1 MIITRTPFR
10 ISFFGGGT
18 DFPEWYTK
26 YRGKVISTSINK
38 YCYIS
43 TRILPPFFK
52 YNYRLRYFKD
62 EHISKVE
69 NISHPVIRE
78 TLKYLKFKEGLEVVH
93 NADLPAQSGLGAS
106 SSFTVGFLNSMMAL
120 NRKLISKKSLGLQAI
135 KIEQEK
141 IKEYV
146 GSQDQLAAAF
156 GGFNVINFKKNYIE
170 VNPVTKLE
178 NIKKLE
184 KSIFLIFTGFQRTA
198 QNIEKRKIK
207 QISKKVDYY
216 HELLEI
222 ADQAEKKIYKS
233 NRIVEDFS
241 KLLKKSWSLKKKLDS
256 SVTDRKINQIYNL
269 GIRNGAY
276 AGKILGAGG
285 GGFMLFLIDNK
296 KRKFF
301 NQLFRDYVIAP
312 ISFERL
318 GTQVIYNQDNE

>member
-18 DFPEWYTK
+18 DFPEWYNK
-26 YRGKVISTSINK
+26 FRGKVISTSINK

-43 TRILPPFFK
+43 TRILPPFFR

-62 EHISKVE
+62 EHVSEIEK
-69 NISHPVIRE
+69 IAHPAIRE
-78 TLKYLKFKEGLEVVH
+78 TLKHLKFKNALEVVH

-120 NRKLISKKSLGLQAI
+120 NHKLTSKKSLGLQAI
-135 KIEQEK
+135 KIEQK
-141 IKEYV
+141 LIKEHV
-146 GSQDQLAAAF
+146 GSQDQMAAAF
-156 GGFNVINFKKNYIE
+156 GGFNVINFYKNYIE
-170 VNPVTKLE
+170 VNPVTKSE
-178 NIKKLE
+178 NVKKLE

-198 QNIEKRKIK
+198 QNIEKKKINK
-207 QISKKVDYY
+207 ISKKEKYY

-222 ADQAEKKIYKS
+222 ADQAEEKIYTSKQ
-233 NRIVEDFS
+233 IVTDFS
-241 KLLKKSWSLKKKLDS
+241 KLLRKSWALKKKLDS
-256 SVTDRKINQIYNL
+256 SVSNKKINQIYNL
-269 GIRNGAY
+269 GIKNGAY

-301 NQLFRDYVIAP
+301 NRLFKDYIIAP
-312 ISFERL
+312 VSFERL
-318 GTQVIYNQDNE
+318 GTQVIYNRDNE